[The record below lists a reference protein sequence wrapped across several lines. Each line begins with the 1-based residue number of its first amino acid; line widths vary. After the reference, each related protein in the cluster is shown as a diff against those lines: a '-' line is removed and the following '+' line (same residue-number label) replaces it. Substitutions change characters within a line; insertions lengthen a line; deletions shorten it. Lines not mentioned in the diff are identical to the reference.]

1 MYMLHQPV
9 ALGTDLDIQAPA
21 CANALIQNLPM
32 SLSYHL
38 SRNKDTHTP
47 PKSFKLVQNAAAHL
61 LHKNGCHEYI
71 PTALCLL
78 FLKILGRQLN
88 SLAVVLF
95 KYLD

>member
-1 MYMLHQPV
+1 M
-9 ALGTDLDIQAPA
+9 
-21 CANALIQNLPM
+21 
-32 SLSYHL
+32 
-38 SRNKDTHTP
+38 HTP

-71 PTALCLL
+71 AIALCLL
-78 FLKILGRQLN
+78 FLKILGRELN

>member
-1 MYMLHQPV
+1 MYELHQPV
-9 ALGTDLDIQAPA
+9 ALGTHLETQAPA
-21 CANALIQNLPM
+21 CADPQIQNLLM

-38 SRNKDTHTP
+38 SRNKDTP
-47 PKSFKLVQNAAAHL
+47 PSKSFKLVQNAAAHL

-88 SLAVVLF
+88 SQAVVLF